1 MVGCLSPV
9 NSEQTCFKN
18 ILLIFGIKTKQNKSR
33 TLKFTLNELSKSLIK
48 FEKFW
53 LDLRYFKIIKMIIK
67 LSIIVASKT
76 IDDLQ
81 KIIKFK
87 MII

>member
-1 MVGCLSPV
+1 
-9 NSEQTCFKN
+9 
-18 ILLIFGIKTKQNKSR
+18 LLIFGIKIKQNKSR

-76 IDDLQ
+76 IDDRQ
-81 KIIKFK
+81 KIMKFK
-87 MII
+87 